1 MEGEIR
7 NTLPKKER
15 LCGKTAIS
23 KLLAK
28 GKHGNVPGLR
38 YLCLQGN
45 DAEINRIMVSVPKKS
60 FKRAVK
66 RNLLKR
72 RIRES
77 WRRQKHLL
85 TVEGNLD
92 ILFMYSVKDILSY
105 EEIYSAVGQIIENL
119 NSRFGMKKQVEA
131 DPEQVSE
138 GNVSVPENSEDRV

>member
-1 MEGEIR
+1 MEGEAR

-28 GKHGNVPGLR
+28 GKHGSVPGLR
-38 YLCLQGN
+38 YLCLYGN
-45 DAEINRIMVSVPKKS
+45 EAEVTRMMVSVPKKS

-77 WRRQKHLL
+77 WRKQKQMLS
-85 TVEGNLD
+85 VEGNLD
-92 ILFMYSVKDILSY
+92 ILFMYAVKEVLSY
-105 EEIYSAVGQIIENL
+105 EEIYAAVGQIIENI
-119 NSRFGMKKQVEA
+119 NSKYGTEA
-131 DPEQVSE
+131 E
-138 GNVSVPENSEDRV
+138 

>member
-1 MEGEIR
+1 MEGEAR

-28 GKHGNVPGLR
+28 GKHGSVPALR
-38 YLCLQGN
+38 YLCLYGN
-45 DAEINRIMVSVPKKS
+45 EAEVTRMMVSVPKKS

-77 WRRQKHLL
+77 WRKQKQMLS
-85 TVEGNLD
+85 VEGNLD
-92 ILFMYSVKDILSY
+92 ILFMYAVKEVLSY
-105 EEIYSAVGQIIENL
+105 EEIYAAVGQIIENI
-119 NSRFGMKKQVEA
+119 NSKYGTEA
-131 DPEQVSE
+131 E
-138 GNVSVPENSEDRV
+138 